1 MSRSALSS
9 LCAELAEILTHER
22 DFLVAGRAR
31 DAVALVEAKTAALEQ
46 LQAWLDQNA
55 SEHIAVDERR
65 RIDALVQIAM
75 ENASHFEAVRN
86 GLRGAIDRL
95 QSMHAN
101 AYVGSYSKDGSRIA
115 FPQATGQ
122 YQKKG

>member
-1 MSRSALSS
+1 MSRAELSS
-9 LCAELAEILTHER
+9 LCSELAEILAHER
-22 DFLVAGRAR
+22 DFLIAGRAR
-31 DAVALVEAKTAALEQ
+31 DAVSLVEAKTNALEQ
-46 LQAWLDQNA
+46 LQAWLEQNS
-55 SEHIAVDERR
+55 SEHIALDERQ
-65 RIDALVQIAM
+65 RIDALVQMAM

-101 AYVGSYSKDGSRIA
+101 AYVGSYGQDGSRMA